1 MLNMTWADVGAWFLG
16 VPLRI
21 LIIVV
26 VTAIAVTLLRR
37 LINRGVRHFAESP
50 GRRSG
55 GPADRGDGATDDS
68 TEAASDDDS
77 KVGSDDDS
85 DDGLEDGSSA
95 AEPVDALQRE
105 RRVQRASAIGSLLGS
120 VVTVVAVG
128 IALLT
133 ILPLLGID
141 IAPLLTS
148 AGVLGVALG
157 FGAQNLVKDYLSG
170 IFIVLED
177 QFGVGDT
184 VELGGVVGTVEE
196 VTLRVTRLR
205 DLTGVVWY
213 VRNGEILTVGNRSQ
227 GWTLAIADIPVA
239 PDTDLAAV
247 RQIVREVGD
256 AMMADSDL
264 RGSLLAAPSFGG
276 VESVSG
282 EATVVRVVARA
293 AAEDQVMVSRALRER
308 LKDAFDAAGIRIPM
322 MMRLP
327 GAGGGPA
334 TPGPSAR

>member
-1 MLNMTWADVGAWFLG
+1 MVNLTWADVGSWFLG

-26 VTAIAVTLLRR
+26 VTAIAVALLRR
-37 LINRGVRHFAESP
+37 LITRGVRHFAEAP
-50 GRRSG
+50 GLLRSG
-55 GPADRGDGATDDS
+55 RSTAQGNADGAEADDS
-68 TEAASDDDS
+68 AEASAAAEA
-77 KVGSDDDS
+77 
-85 DDGLEDGSSA
+85 DGDEDEA
-95 AEPVDALQRE
+95 AEPVDALLRE
-105 RRVQRASAIGSLLGS
+105 RRVQRATAIGSLLRS
-120 VVTVVAVG
+120 VVTVTAVG

-247 RQIVREVGD
+247 RAIVREVGD
-256 AMMADSDL
+256 AMMADADL
-264 RGSLLAAPSFGG
+264 RGSLMAAPSFGG

-322 MMRLP
+322 LMRLP
-327 GAGGGPA
+327 GNPGGGPT
-334 TPGPSAR
+334 TPGNSTR

>member
-1 MLNMTWADVGAWFLG
+1 MIPNPEPAPDAETWQVVLHWFLG
-16 VPLRI
+16 VPLQI
-21 LIIVV
+21 AIVIVV
-26 VTAIAVTLLRR
+26 TVIVIGVLRR
-37 LINRGVRHFAESP
+37 VITRSVAKFAASGDQRGRD
-50 GRRSG
+50 G
-55 GPADRGDGATDDS
+55 GGKADS
-68 TEAASDDDS
+68 TLM
-77 KVGSDDDS
+77 K
-85 DDGLEDGSSA
+85 
-95 AEPVDALQRE
+95 E
-105 RRVQRASAIGSLLGS
+105 RRVQRSNAIGSLLVS
-120 VVTVVAVG
+120 TVTAIAVG

-184 VELGGVVGTVEE
+184 VELTGVIGTVEE

-227 GWTLAIADIPVA
+227 GWTLAIADLPVA
-239 PDTDLAAV
+239 ADTNLDQVRAV
-247 RQIVREVGD
+247 VDRVGEQ
-256 AMMADSDL
+256 MMNDPSLHD
-264 RGSLLAAPSFGG
+264 SLLAAPSFAG

-282 EATVVRVVARA
+282 EAVVVRVVARA
-293 AAEDQVMVSRALRER
+293 SAQDQTAVTRTLRER
-308 LKDAFDAAGIRIPM
+308 LKDAFDAEGIRIPVVLRM
-322 MMRLP
+322 P
-327 GAGGGPA
+327 SGGG
-334 TPGPSAR
+334 TSGGSGGKPGSR